1 AEPLSLSAPNHGLL
15 AFLGRV
21 WLGHCARPG
30 GLCMAMAGFTAGT
43 AGTAAKALRARQ
55 AWHMLQGGVLC
66 FFKPNQC
73 PLPALQDQISR
84 QLTQEL
90 NRIHA
95 QDQWHAYQH
104 PTAVTADFATD
115 LDQLGPAPPSYQ
127 RHPLA
132 LGAGFE
138 PSDLFLHVV
147 NPLPH
152 RVGGVV
158 LSTINHAALAHQ
170 IERAQCIRTYRVE
183 VQLGRGTR
191 TGFADGPVQERSRNP
206 FLRRSQVDRILATI
220 QSNYQRDAFDFAQV
234 RLDSQAAYELA
245 ARGPIRPQ
253 MDSHALIYHCKC
265 VQFEDSR
272 MELEFSCINE
282 DEDFILGFIQ
292 DLSLKLKTNAT
303 IHRMRCIRYG
313 FFTLDHALLVKH
325 ATLSHVLT
333 HTWIMPK
340 VGILTV
346 SDSVSQGQSVDR
358 SGPILKDLVQDNAD
372 WTVMEQKCLP
382 DENDQ
387 IQACLLAWSSPP
399 LGLDLILTTGGT
411 GFGPRDVTPEA
422 TEAILEKK
430 APGLVHRMMSQ
441 SLEVTPMAM
450 LSRLSAGSR
459 GQSLIINFPGSPK
472 ACRQCFRFVLPALGH
487 AMDLLSGRIDQVRQ
501 LHGQMHGLA
510 TVSGCGH
517 ACAKPANG
525 PPESTG
531 VVGRPRKSPYPMIE
545 VSQAQAL
552 VMANCAVLEVVEI
565 ASDGKG
571 KRKVIGGIT
580 AGAQEEASISPG
592 RCMRINT
599 GAPIPK
605 GADAVVQVED
615 TLLSQAS
622 ADGEEELEIEILTM
636 PQIGQD
642 IRPIGSDI
650 QSGSTVLNKYA
661 VLSAAERGL
670 LATVGVTRVQT
681 FRNPVVSLLSTGN
694 ELQDPSDRQPLKPG
708 FIRDSNKST
717 LTALLREHRFE
728 CFDAGIAI
736 DDPEVLEAKL
746 KLALEHGDIVVTTG
760 SVSMGDRDILRQVL
774 VSKFGAQIHFA
785 RVNMKPGKPTTFA
798 TLEYLGKTKR
808 VLGLPGN
815 PVSATVTAQLY
826 LLPACRQMAG
836 YLNPVPATV
845 RAQLSQDLPL
855 DPRPEYH
862 RAVIRWDRGQAVAM
876 ASTTGNQISSRLLS
890 LHAAN
895 ALLMF
900 PMRSEERNTLKA
912 GEEVDALIIGQLI
925 A

>member
-1 AEPLSLSAPNHGLL
+1 
-15 AFLGRV
+15 
-21 WLGHCARPG
+21 
-30 GLCMAMAGFTAGT
+30 
-43 AGTAAKALRARQ
+43 
-55 AWHMLQGGVLC
+55 
-66 FFKPNQC
+66 
-73 PLPALQDQISR
+73 
-84 QLTQEL
+84 
-90 NRIHA
+90 
-95 QDQWHAYQH
+95 
-104 PTAVTADFATD
+104 
-115 LDQLGPAPPSYQ
+115 
-127 RHPLA
+127 
-132 LGAGFE
+132 
-138 PSDLFLHVV
+138 
-147 NPLPH
+147 
-152 RVGGVV
+152 
-158 LSTINHAALAHQ
+158 
-170 IERAQCIRTYRVE
+170 
-183 VQLGRGTR
+183 
-191 TGFADGPVQERSRNP
+191 
-206 FLRRSQVDRILATI
+206 
-220 QSNYQRDAFDFAQV
+220 
-234 RLDSQAAYELA
+234 
-245 ARGPIRPQ
+245 
-253 MDSHALIYHCKC
+253 
-265 VQFEDSR
+265 
-272 MELEFSCINE
+272 
-282 DEDFILGFIQ
+282 
-292 DLSLKLKTNAT
+292 
-303 IHRMRCIRYG
+303 
-313 FFTLDHALLVKH
+313 
-325 ATLSHVLT
+325 
-333 HTWIMPK
+333 MPK

-552 VMANCAVLEVVEI
+552 VMANCAVLEVVESDFMDPMAHVLAEDI
-565 ASDGKG
+565 RAVDALPPFRASIKDGYAVVASDGKG